1 MAYCCCH
8 LDSHARFIRKP
19 VFMLSWLSNY
29 RREALRADSV
39 AGLTTAA
46 VVIPKAMACAVI
58 AGLPVEAGL
67 YTALAAMLSYPLFG
81 TSRVLSVSST
91 SAIAML
97 AASALI
103 ADATRETGANPVV
116 IAATLAFMVGAILV
130 LARLLRLGFLANF
143 ISKPV
148 LVGFTAGVGVVII
161 IGQLKSM
168 LGVSVASHN
177 TLGILRELTTQLG
190 NVHGLTML
198 VGAIGILLL
207 VGMHRMH
214 SKLPAPLVWVVLAI
228 TASML
233 FGLGERGLKLIGE
246 VPAGLPMLALPAWSL
261 MPALLPAALGI
272 ALMSFTESIAAAR
285 TFWRS
290 DDQPIKPNQEL
301 FSIGVA
307 NIAAS
312 LIGGMPAGGGTSQ
325 TAVAEQAGA
334 RSQMAQWIG
343 ALAVLLTLLLLSRLI
358 GFLPE
363 VALAALVIVV
373 SAGMVKLS
381 EFKAIAQVKRA
392 EWAWAVVTFAG
403 VLLIGTLE
411 GILIAVV
418 VSMLTLLYQANHPPV
433 YELAYNKSKDVFR
446 RIGEH
451 SSDVTFDGLLMLR
464 TEGRL
469 TFANAANI
477 EAKMHELVEQ
487 TKARVIVLECSA
499 IPDIE
504 YTALLM
510 LIEAEKKLRERGV
523 SLCLVALNPDLLKT
537 IERSPLGSTLGH
549 SRMFI
554 SLPLAVKAFER
565 NNTYA
570 A

>member
-1 MAYCCCH
+1 
-8 LDSHARFIRKP
+8 
-19 VFMLSWLSNY
+19 MLSWLSSY
-29 RREALRADSV
+29 RRESLRADSV

-58 AGLPVEAGL
+58 AGLPVEVGL
-67 YTALAAMLSYPLFG
+67 YTALAAMLVYPVLG
-81 TSRVLSVSST
+81 GSRALSVSST

-97 AASALI
+97 TASALI
-103 ADATRETGANPVV
+103 ADMTHASGADPVV
-116 IAATLAFMVGAILV
+116 IAATLAFLVGGILL

-148 LVGFTAGVGVVII
+148 LIGFTAGVGVVII
-161 IGQLKSM
+161 IGQLKSV

-177 TLGILRELTTQLG
+177 TLGILRELPAQLG
-190 NVHGLTML
+190 NVHGMTML
-198 VGAIGILLL
+198 VGTIGVLLL
-207 VGMHRMH
+207 VGMHRTH
-214 SKLPAPLVWVVLAI
+214 SKLPAPLVWVALAI
-228 TASML
+228 AASML

-246 VPAGLPMLALPAWSL
+246 VPSGLPALVLPAWNL
-261 MPALLPAALGI
+261 MPSLLPAALGI

-290 DDQPIKPNQEL
+290 EDQPIKPNQEL
-301 FSIGVA
+301 FAIGVA
-307 NIAAS
+307 NMAAA
-312 LIGGMPAGGGTSQ
+312 LVGGMPSGGGTSQ
-325 TAVAEQAGA
+325 TAVAVQAGT

-343 ALAVLLTLLLLSRLI
+343 ALAVLLTLLLLSKLI

-363 VALAALVIVV
+363 AALAALVIVV

-381 EFKAIAQVKRA
+381 EFKAIARVKRA
-392 EWAWAVVTFAG
+392 EWTWALVTFAG

-433 YELAYNKSKDVFR
+433 YEMAYNKPKDVFR
-446 RIGEH
+446 RVGEN
-451 SSDVTFDGLLMLR
+451 DADETIAGLLMLR

-469 TFANAANI
+469 TFANASNVQD
-477 EAKMHELVEQ
+477 KMHDLVEKS
-487 TKARVIVLECSA
+487 KARVILLECSA

-510 LIEAEKKLRERGV
+510 LIDSEDKLRKRGV
-523 SLCLVALNPDLLKT
+523 HLCLVALNPDLLRT
-537 IERSPLGSTLGH
+537 IGRSPLGESLGNK
-549 SRMFI
+549 RMFI
-554 SLPLAVKAFER
+554 SLNKAVEAFER
-565 NNTYA
+565 GLIQIV
-570 A
+570 